1 MHKSCQRGPGC
12 WRAHRKRGPGS
23 AVKWRMLAEEVADR
37 VDRLSPVRAWFAAQG
52 LAPFPFQEEVWAAYA
67 RGASGLVHAPTGM
80 GKTYAAALP
89 PMAFGPRG
97 APDAPPPLA
106 LLWITPLRALAGD
119 TGLALARAAAG
130 LAPHWTID
138 VRTGDTG
145 PAARARQG
153 RRLPTALV
161 TTPESLTLFLARAD
175 WRERF
180 AHLAAVVVDEWHE
193 LMGTKRGVQTEL
205 ALARLRGLH
214 PALPVWG
221 LSATLANLD
230 DALACLVGPANV
242 GAARIVRGL
251 DAKEIVIDSLRPQA
265 IERFPWAGHIGLKL
279 LPQVVRA
286 IERAR
291 STLVFTN
298 VRSQTEI
305 WYQALLEARPD
316 WAGTIAL
323 HHGSLEREARDWV
336 EDGLR
341 HERLRAVVC
350 TSSLDLGVDFAPVDQ
365 VLQIGSPKGVARL
378 LQRAG
383 RSGHRPGAVSR
394 AVVVPTQALELVEA
408 AATREAAA
416 ARAIEARAP
425 VVAPL
430 DVLVQHLVTCALGG
444 GFRPDPLLAEI
455 RGTRAYAGLAD
466 ADWQFALDFVLHGG
480 ACLNAYPEYR
490 RVAIGEDGVARVPDA
505 RIARRHR
512 IGIGTIVSEASITVR
527 FRNGKALGHVE
538 EGFIARLAPGDCFV
552 FAGRVLELVRVRELT
567 AWVQPA
573 SAKAALV
580 PRWAGGQMALSTQLA
595 DATRR
600 LIADAR
606 RGVYASP
613 ELELVRPLLQLQA
626 RWSGLPGAN
635 EWLIEQIAT
644 REGHALFFY
653 PFEGRLAHL
662 GLATLFSYR
671 LSRAAPRTFSLTAN
685 DYGFGLLSPT
695 PVGLTLG
702 DLGKLLAAP
711 DIEADILAGLNA
723 AELGRRQFREIARV
737 AGLIF
742 QGYPGEPNP
751 ARQLQASSALLYE
764 VFAEYD
770 PDNLLLRQAVREV
783 LERRLEAPRI
793 AAALTRLRGSRALL
807 TRPARPTPFAFPL
820 LVEMFREEISTEAL
834 EARVARMVGELER
847 AASDIG
853 RAVMRRADASASR
866 VSRFPAILYD
876 VKLAP
881 SSRSTRWPCT
891 RSISPERSRSS
902 PAPIAASASPSR
914 GGSEKPARRSCSM
927 AESRRRSRR
936 RQRR

>member
-1 MHKSCQRGPGC
+1 MTEAPDARS
-12 WRAHRKRGPGS
+12 
-23 AVKWRMLAEEVADR
+23 
-37 VDRLSPVRAWFAAQG
+37 VDPIAKARAWFAAQG
-52 LAPFPFQEEVWAAYA
+52 FTPFPFQEEVWAAYA

-89 PMAFGPRG
+89 PMLHGTATVADA
-97 APDAPPPLA
+97 APALT

-145 PAARARQG
+145 SAARTRQG
-153 RRLPTALV
+153 KRLPTALV

-180 AHLAAVVVDEWHE
+180 AHLDAIVVDEWHE

-214 PALPVWG
+214 PRLRIWG

-230 DALACLVGPANV
+230 DALACLVGPATV
-242 GAARIVRGL
+242 SDATIVKGL
-251 DAKEIVIDSLRPQA
+251 DAKEIVIDSLRPET

-305 WYQALLEARPD
+305 WYQAILDARPD

-323 HHGSLEREARDWV
+323 HHGSLERDARDWV

-383 RSGHRPGAVSR
+383 RSGHRPGAVSL
-394 AVVVPTQALELVEA
+394 AVIVPTQALELVEA
-408 AATREAAA
+408 AAARESAATRKV
-416 ARAIEARAP
+416 EARLP
-425 VVAPL
+425 VAAPL
-430 DVLVQHLVTCALGG
+430 DTLVQHVVTCALGG
-444 GFRPDPLLAEI
+444 GFKPDDLVAEV
-455 RGTRAYAGLAD
+455 RGTRAYANLTEGE
-466 ADWQFALDFVLHGG
+466 WQFALDFVLHGG
-480 ACLNAYPEYR
+480 ASLNAYPEYR
-490 RVAIGEDGVARVPDA
+490 RVAIGDDGIARVPDA

-527 FRNGKALGHVE
+527 FKNGHALGHVE
-538 EGFIARLAPGDCFV
+538 EGFIARLAPGDSFV
-552 FAGRVLELVRVRELT
+552 FAGRMLEFVRVRELT
-567 AWVQPA
+567 AWVKPA
-573 SAKAALV
+573 KAKAALV
-580 PRWAGGQMALSTQLA
+580 PRWSGGQMALSTQLA
-595 DATRR
+595 AATRK
-600 LIADAR
+600 LIADAK

-613 ELELVRPLLQLQA
+613 ELQLVRPLLKLQA
-626 RWSGLPGAN
+626 RWSALPAGN
-635 EWLIEQIAT
+635 EWLVEQIAT

-671 LSRAAPRTFSLTAN
+671 LSRQTPRTFSLTAN
-685 DYGFGLLSPT
+685 DYGFGLLSST
-695 PVGLTLG
+695 PVALSLG
-702 DLGKLLAAP
+702 DLGRLLAAP

-723 AELGRRQFREIARV
+723 AELGRRQFREIARI

-770 PDNLLLRQAVREV
+770 PGNLLLKQTVREV

-793 AAALTRLRGSRALL
+793 AAALARLRGSRALL

-820 LVEMFREEISTEAL
+820 LVEMFREELSTEAL
-834 EARVARMVGELER
+834 DARVARMVEALER
-847 AASDIG
+847 EATPGPD
-853 RAVMRRADASASR
+853 
-866 VSRFPAILYD
+866 
-876 VKLAP
+876 
-881 SSRSTRWPCT
+881 
-891 RSISPERSRSS
+891 
-902 PAPIAASASPSR
+902 
-914 GGSEKPARRSCSM
+914 
-927 AESRRRSRR
+927 
-936 RQRR
+936 